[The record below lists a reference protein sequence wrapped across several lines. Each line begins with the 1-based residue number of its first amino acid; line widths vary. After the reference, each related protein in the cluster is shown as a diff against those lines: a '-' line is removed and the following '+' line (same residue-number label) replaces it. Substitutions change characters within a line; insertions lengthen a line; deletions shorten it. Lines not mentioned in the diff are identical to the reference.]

1 MHIQIEYGFF
11 HDLTTIYG
19 LGGVGVCVWLN
30 FILFT
35 LVNSNVY
42 YYVYNCRMS
51 YTVGGGGE
59 LFFSWAFI
67 NLNSFYYLN

>member
-19 LGGVGVCVWLN
+19 LVGWVFVYDLH
-30 FILFT
+30 FIVFT
-35 LVNSNVY
+35 LVNIN

-51 YTVGGGGE
+51 YTVWGGGVT
-59 LFFSWAFI
+59 LFFPGLSPISMVFI
-67 NLNSFYYLN
+67 I